1 MTINKSQGQTFYML
15 HKIKSVYVD
24 GLMSC
29 MDKTYISSTWSQTG
43 TVSGR
48 LSAKHP
54 NIQAIPK
61 QPIQIL
67 KSHCCEGRKSE
78 MVIIYPRNMFIPS
91 KGYTFLTADFS
102 HVELRLLA
110 HLSLDPEL
118 LKLFQDS
125 EITDVFTTLFSHWRG
140 IPETQVTLQEREQA
154 KRITYSL
161 IYGAGKERLSGELH
175 ITSEKVTQFVE
186 SFMDRFKDIQ
196 SFSRRTIQQCKA
208 KGYVVSIMGRKRL
221 LPYVTS
227 QDYSIRCKAERQ
239 AVNFVLQGSAADL
252 CKIAMITVSS
262 YIAAIPTL
270 CARIFL

>member
-1 MTINKSQGQTFYML
+1 
-15 HKIKSVYVD
+15 
-24 GLMSC
+24 MSC
-29 MDKTYISSTWSQTG
+29 LNKTYISSIWSQTG
-43 TVSGR
+43 TVTGR

-78 MVIIYPRNMFIPS
+78 TVVIYPRNMFIPS

-140 IPETQVTLQEREQA
+140 IPETQVTHQEREQA

-161 IYGAGKERLSGELH
+161 IYGA
-175 ITSEKVTQFVE
+175 
-186 SFMDRFKDIQ
+186 
-196 SFSRRTIQQCKA
+196 
-208 KGYVVSIMGRKRL
+208 GYVVSIMGRKRL

-270 CARIFL
+270 CARLIAQIHDELLFEVRDDQVEEFAGIIKHMMESLQHIDSFGIHLKVPLKVKISTGKSWGSMTEHLKVKSNIH